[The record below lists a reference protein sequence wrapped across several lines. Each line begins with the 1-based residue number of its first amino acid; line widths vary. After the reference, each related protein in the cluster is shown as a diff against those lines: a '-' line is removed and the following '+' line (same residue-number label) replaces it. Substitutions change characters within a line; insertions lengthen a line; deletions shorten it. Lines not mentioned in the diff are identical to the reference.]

1 MKTQFISTKTPIGK
15 ILFCM
20 VMTVCLFAVFAFKN
34 VEFNQSETCKAK
46 SEKVHGKVYEQ
57 VEQMPEYPGGE
68 PEMRQFLVNSVKYPA
83 QAQQKGIQGK
93 VFVSFV
99 VDKKGSVKDVKI
111 ARGVDPLLDAEA
123 LRVVSSFPQ
132 WIPGKEKGKKVAVQY
147 TVPINFRL
155 Q

>member
-1 MKTQFISTKTPIGK
+1 MKSQVKSIKISLGK
-15 ILFCM
+15 ILFGM
-20 VMTVCLFAVFAFKN
+20 AVGVCILSVVAFKN
-34 VEFNQSETCKAK
+34 VELTQSDTSKEK
-46 SEKVHGKVYEQ
+46 SEKVRGKVYEQ

-83 QAQQKGIQGK
+83 QAKEKGIQGK

-111 ARGVDPLLDAEA
+111 ARGADPLLDAEA
-123 LRVVSSFPQ
+123 LRVVNSFPQ

>member
-1 MKTQFISTKTPIGK
+1 MKSQVRSIKISLGK
-15 ILFCM
+15 ILFGMM
-20 VMTVCLFAVFAFKN
+20 VGVCILSVVAFKN
-34 VEFNQSETCKAK
+34 VELTQSDTSKEK

-99 VDKKGSVKDVKI
+99 VDKKGSVKNVKI
-111 ARGVDPLLDAEA
+111 ARGADPLLDAEA
-123 LRVVSSFPQ
+123 LRVVNSFPQ

>member
-1 MKTQFISTKTPIGK
+1 MKTQPISIKSSHGK
-15 ILFCM
+15 VLHGIVVGVCILS
-20 VMTVCLFAVFAFKN
+20 VFAFKN
-34 VEFNQSETCKAK
+34 IELTQSDANKDK
-46 SEKVHGKVYEQ
+46 SVKVRGKIYEQ

-68 PEMRQFLVNSVKYPA
+68 IELRQFMANSVRYPV
-83 QAQQKGIQGK
+83 QAQEKGIQGK

-111 ARGVDPLLDAEA
+111 ARGADPLLDAEA
-123 LRVVSSFPQ
+123 LRVVNSFPH

>member
-1 MKTQFISTKTPIGK
+1 MKSQVKSIKISLGK
-15 ILFCM
+15 ILFGM
-20 VMTVCLFAVFAFKN
+20 VVGVCILSVVAFKN
-34 VEFNQSETCKAK
+34 VELTQSDTSKEK
-46 SEKVHGKVYEQ
+46 SEKVRGKVYEQ

-83 QAQQKGIQGK
+83 QAHEKGIQGK

-111 ARGVDPLLDAEA
+111 ARGADPLLDAEA
-123 LRVVSSFPQ
+123 LRVVNSFPQ

>member
-1 MKTQFISTKTPIGK
+1 MKSQQKSIKISLGK
-15 ILFCM
+15 ILLGM
-20 VMTVCLFAVFAFKN
+20 VVGVFILSVVAFKN
-34 VEFNQSETCKAK
+34 VELTQSDTSKDK
-46 SEKVHGKVYEQ
+46 SEKVRGKVYEQ

-68 PEMRQFLVNSVKYPA
+68 PEMRQFLINSVKYPA
-83 QAQQKGIQGK
+83 QAQEKGIQGK

-99 VDKKGSVKDVKI
+99 VDKKGSVKNVKI
-111 ARGVDPLLDAEA
+111 ARGADPLLDAEA
-123 LRVVSSFPQ
+123 LRVVNSFPQ

>member
-1 MKTQFISTKTPIGK
+1 MKSQQNSIKISLGK
-15 ILFCM
+15 ILLGMMMGLCI
-20 VMTVCLFAVFAFKN
+20 LSVFAFKN
-34 VEFNQSETCKAK
+34 VELTQSDTSKDK
-46 SEKVHGKVYEQ
+46 SDKVRGKIFEQ

-68 PEMRQFLVNSVKYPA
+68 LEMRKFLANSVKYPVE
-83 QAQQKGIQGK
+83 AQQKGIQGK

-111 ARGVDPLLDAEA
+111 ARGADPLLDAEA
-123 LRVVSSFPQ
+123 LRVVNSFPQ